1 MPDAA
6 SDLQKIIAGL
16 EQKLRAQA
24 AYITRLEKHSRSLDR
39 KNDSLEAA
47 KRDLF
52 EQLRLLIENYEK
64 QAF

>member
-6 SDLQKIIAGL
+6 SDPQKIIAEL

-24 AYITRLEKHSRSLDR
+24 ADITRLEKHSRSLER

-47 KRDLF
+47 KRELF
-52 EQLRLLIENYEK
+52 E
-64 QAF
+64 